1 MTDRFR
7 RKVGSQRGASLL
19 LVLLFLLLCAM
30 VAASIL
36 MAAAANAG
44 KHRSNLDEHQTYL
57 ALSSAVSLLCDELNA
72 AEYRGQYRY
81 WTETETVRDDS
92 GEEHE
97 VTHKYFEQVD
107 GSYTYTG
114 TGATEDG
121 KLKSILLGDFDAIFA
136 EMNRD
141 SSLLNDFVQK
151 DFKTTLVSYSHALE
165 MKPQTGVAL
174 LDEQEIAV
182 TLNVVE
188 ESYAIELTAKLGDY
202 SIQAEITPD
211 DNVPRITTLGDPS
224 EEETKQTAPLKWKLG
239 WITTGAEGGDSP

>member
-19 LVLLFLLLCAM
+19 LALLFLLLCAM

-44 KHRSNLDEHQTYL
+44 KHRSNLTEHQTYL

-72 AEYRGQYRY
+72 AEYRGQYKY
-81 WTETETVRDDS
+81 WTETEKVEDES

-97 VTHKYFEQVD
+97 VTHKHFKQVD

-188 ESYAIELTAKLGDY
+188 ESYAIELTATLGDY
-202 SIQAEITPD
+202 SIQAEITPAETM
-211 DNVPRITTLGDPS
+211 PTIGTLSYPD
-224 EEETKQTAPLKWKLG
+224 EREIKQTAPMKWKLG